1 MDLLE
6 EGISTTNDQ
15 ATDIK
20 RAESFKC
27 LPTTCDHFRLGK

>member
-6 EGISTTNDQ
+6 EGISTINDQ

-20 RAESFKC
+20 RAESFSAYRP
-27 LPTTCDHFRLGK
+27 LVTIFG

>member
-15 ATDIK
+15 ATDLK
-20 RAESFKC
+20 RAESFN
-27 LPTTCDHFRLGK
+27 FRLGK